1 MKPDAMEL
9 EVGIATLGARGDGV
23 ADGPD
28 GPIYVPFTLPGEKVT
43 IALEEGE
50 DRAALLEVIKPSPD
64 RVAPVCRYF
73 GSCGGCALQ
82 HMEREAYLGWKREQV
97 VAALHARGLFAEV
110 EVVRP
115 VPLASRRRA
124 ALALGRTKQGVALG
138 YRRARSHDLIDVAA
152 CPVLTPRISDSLPKL
167 KAALAPLLGGKREA
181 RVSVTGT
188 LNGLDIVL
196 EGARPSPASLGAF
209 AGKAGA
215 IGAARLTTDGDSLV
229 LAGTPE
235 VDLSGARAKLPPGAF
250 LQASHDAEA
259 ELVELVLEG
268 VGTAKSVADLF
279 AGLGTFTLALARSSA
294 VAAYEADEAVLA
306 ALAEAVRRTP
316 KLKPIKT
323 VARDLFR
330 SPLGLKELQGFDAV
344 VFDPPRAGAAAQ
356 AEALSKSR
364 VRTLVAVSCNP
375 GTLARDLRILVDG
388 GYRIAR
394 IVPVDQF
401 LFSPHIEVVAHLVR

>member
-73 GSCGGCALQ
+73 GTCGGCALQ

-215 IGAARLTTDGDSLV
+215 IGAARLTADGDSLV

-279 AGLGTFTLALARSSA
+279 AGLGTFTLA
-294 VAAYEADEAVLA
+294 
-306 ALAEAVRRTP
+306 
-316 KLKPIKT
+316 
-323 VARDLFR
+323 
-330 SPLGLKELQGFDAV
+330 
-344 VFDPPRAGAAAQ
+344 AGA
-356 AEALSKSR
+356 EL
-364 VRTLVAVSCNP
+364 
-375 GTLARDLRILVDG
+375 G
-388 GYRIAR
+388 GCC
-394 IVPVDQF
+394 
-401 LFSPHIEVVAHLVR
+401 L